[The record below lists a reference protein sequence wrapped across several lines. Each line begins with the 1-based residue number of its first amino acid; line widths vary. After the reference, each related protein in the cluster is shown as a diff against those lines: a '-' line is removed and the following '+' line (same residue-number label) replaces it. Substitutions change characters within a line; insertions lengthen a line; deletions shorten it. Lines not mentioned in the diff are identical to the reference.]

1 MQFYSLEFVLRET
14 KAIPGKSEESSYFDI
29 ERGCRNRGIVKQT
42 QFVKIFL
49 FRNLYYS
56 GNNVVG
62 VEGIAK
68 QTYFVNNFLCIN
80 LNYSGNY
87 NVNILH
93 KKI

>member
-1 MQFYSLEFVLRET
+1 M
-14 KAIPGKSEESSYFDI
+14 
-29 ERGCRNRGIVKQT
+29 
-42 QFVKIFL
+42 KIFL

-87 NVNILH
+87 NVNIFH
-93 KKI
+93 KNISKFQVHFHNVIEKEVIAPQSQTPFVI